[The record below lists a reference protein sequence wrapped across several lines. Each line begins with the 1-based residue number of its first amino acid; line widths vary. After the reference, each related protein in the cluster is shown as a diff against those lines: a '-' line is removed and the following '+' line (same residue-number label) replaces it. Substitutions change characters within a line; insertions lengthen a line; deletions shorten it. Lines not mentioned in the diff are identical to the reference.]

1 MCMAVPMR
9 VVEIHGDLGIVE
21 LGGVRREVSLQLLE
35 DVREN
40 DYVIVH
46 AGFAIEKLDEEAA
59 GETLELFRRMEEV
72 IGHET

>member
-9 VVEIHGDLGIVE
+9 VIQINGDFGVVE
-21 LGGVRREVSLQLLE
+21 LGGVRREVSLQLVE

-59 GETLELFRRMEEV
+59 RETLELFRQMEEV
-72 IGHET
+72 MGHEI

>member
-9 VVEIHGDLGIVE
+9 VIEIHGDLGVE

-59 GETLELFRRMEEV
+59 RETLELFRQMEEV